1 MKIVDNLLI
10 LNTADRLRI
19 QWNDLPFNLNIS
31 VLWRGVYFPVSIKA
45 FKIHNGSTRSVAIT
59 YRRKTYEYILTKWK
73 YMGGHK
79 GDYFPEIETRSNKLK
94 FQLALDFFE
103 ICDEPKGSLNLNV
116 QGDNSFIVF
125 YQS

>member
-31 VLWRGVYFPVSIKA
+31 VLWRGLYFPLSIKA
-45 FKIHNGSTRSVAIT
+45 FQIQNGSTRSATIT
-59 YRRKTYEYILTKWK
+59 YKRKKYVYNLTKWK
-73 YMGGHK
+73 YMGGHS
-79 GDYFPEIETRSNKLK
+79 GDYFPEIEARSNKLK

-103 ICDEPKGSLNLNV
+103 IFDEPKGSLNLNV